1 MTSSEQIWR
10 DYHNGLLSFIR
21 RRVGDGHT
29 AEDLLQD
36 VFVKIHSRLDTLSNE
51 ERIRSWV
58 YRIAQNTIVDHY
70 RVSKPYEP
78 LLDDIAVEPDESD
91 EIWRE
96 LEDCLRPMIGHLPEK
111 YREALLLA
119 ELDGLP
125 LKDVAERLGLSLP
138 GAKSRVQRGRAKF
151 KELMLACCQFEF
163 DSRGKP
169 ISYTSNCGDKPC

>member
-36 VFVKIHSRLDTLSNE
+36 VFVKIHSRLDTLSDE

-70 RVSKPYEP
+70 RVSKRHEP
-78 LLDDIAVEPDESD
+78 LPDEIVEEPDESG
-91 EIWRE
+91 EVWRE
-96 LEDCLRPMIGHLPEK
+96 LECCLRPMIEHLPER
-111 YREALLLA
+111 YRDALLLA
-119 ELDGLP
+119 EFEGLP
-125 LKDVAERLGLSLP
+125 LKEVAERLGLSLP

-151 KELMLACCQFEF
+151 KELMLACCRFEF

-169 ISYTSNCGDKPC
+169 ISYTSNCSDKPC

>member
-21 RRVGDGHT
+21 RRVGDSHT

-36 VFVKIHSRLDTLSNE
+36 VFVKIHSRLDTLSDE

-70 RVSKPYEP
+70 RVSKLHEP
-78 LLDDIAVEPDESD
+78 LPDDIAEEPDESD
-91 EIWRE
+91 EVWRE
-96 LEDCLRPMIGHLPEK
+96 LECCLRPMIKHLPER

-119 ELDGLP
+119 ELEGLP
-125 LKDVAERLGLSLP
+125 LKEVAERLGLSLP

-169 ISYTSNCGDKPC
+169 ISYASNCGDKPC